1 MRHPSRHAHGDHRRT
16 LIVLQ
21 PEPHVKRASKSC
33 GRWLLD
39 VLSALGLA
47 MATLHVGAQEL
58 RHGMQPP
65 AEIGGELDLV
75 DHHGAKFALT
85 KLAGE
90 PVLLFFG
97 FTHCGSTCPVALA
110 EARQVLHTLGPAP
123 HASVVFVTL
132 DPLNDGPQQLRE
144 FVQRI
149 HPRIVGLTGSPL
161 QIERAAERYGVGV
174 RLGSGR
180 IEHSSVWYLLDGQSR
195 VRRVYAH
202 ATPAAELV
210 ADLRSLSAARG
221 AR

>member
-1 MRHPSRHAHGDHRRT
+1 M
-16 LIVLQ
+16 
-21 PEPHVKRASKSC
+21 KRAPKSC
-33 GRWLLD
+33 CRWLIG
-39 VLSALGLA
+39 VLSALGMA

-65 AEIGGELDLV
+65 AEIGGELDLI
-75 DHHGAKFALT
+75 DHDGAKFALT
-85 KLAGE
+85 KLSGA

-123 HASVVFVTL
+123 QASVVFVTL

-174 RLGSGR
+174 RSAQVRL
-180 IEHSSVWYLLDGQSR
+180 EHSSVWYLLDGQAR

-210 ADLRSLSAARG
+210 ADLRRLISLKG

>member
-1 MRHPSRHAHGDHRRT
+1 LISRGRRLLLASIACAALSVQAQDWHGR
-16 LIVLQ
+16 
-21 PEPHVKRASKSC
+21 
-33 GRWLLD
+33 
-39 VLSALGLA
+39 
-47 MATLHVGAQEL
+47 M
-58 RHGMQPP
+58 PP
-65 AEIGGELDLV
+65 PEIGGELDLV
-75 DHHGAKFALT
+75 DHHGAKFALS

-110 EARQVLHTLGPAP
+110 EARQVLHTLGPVP

-132 DPLNDGPQQLRE
+132 DPLNDGPQQMRE

-149 HPRIVGLTGSPL
+149 DPRIVGLTGSSL

-174 RLGSGR
+174 RTVSGR
-180 IEHSSVWYLLDGQSR
+180 IEHSSVWYLLDGQAR

-202 ATPAAELV
+202 TTPANELV
-210 ADLRSLSAARG
+210 ADLRRLASNGG

>member
-1 MRHPSRHAHGDHRRT
+1 MRDPSRHAHGGQRRT
-16 LIVLQ
+16 LIVLL
-21 PEPHVKRASKSC
+21 PESHVKRALKSC
-33 GRWLLD
+33 CRWLIGA
-39 VLSALGLA
+39 LSALGLA

-65 AEIGGELDLV
+65 AEIGGELDLI
-75 DHHGAKFALT
+75 DHHGARFALAR
-85 KLAGE
+85 LAGE
-90 PVLLFFG
+90 PELLFFG

-123 HASVVFVTL
+123 QASIVFVTL

-161 QIERAAERYGVGV
+161 QVERAAERYGVGV
-174 RLGSGR
+174 RVAQSR
-180 IEHSSVWYLLDGQSR
+180 IEHSSMWYLLDGQAR

-202 ATPAAELV
+202 TTPAADLV
-210 ADLRSLSAARG
+210 TDLRSLGAARG